1 MRELSLIWREAAGDS
16 SSSRG
21 YHLPMV
27 KNRPPADGDSS
38 RREWVKLMN
47 LSVLGIVFPVSL
59 VLGYFAGRWI
69 GSFFDAVRV
78 GGMIG
83 AIFGLLAG
91 FYNMFKMVSQM
102 GSDSSRAGDDGAD

>member
-1 MRELSLIWREAAGDS
+1 MPDEE
-16 SSSRG
+16 
-21 YHLPMV
+21 
-27 KNRPPADGDSS
+27 PPPNA

-47 LSVLGIVFPVSL
+47 LSVLGMVFPVSL

-83 AIFGLLAG
+83 AVFGILGG
-91 FYNMFKMVSQM
+91 FYNMFKMVSAM
-102 GSDSSRAGDDGAD
+102 GSDSSRTGDDSAD